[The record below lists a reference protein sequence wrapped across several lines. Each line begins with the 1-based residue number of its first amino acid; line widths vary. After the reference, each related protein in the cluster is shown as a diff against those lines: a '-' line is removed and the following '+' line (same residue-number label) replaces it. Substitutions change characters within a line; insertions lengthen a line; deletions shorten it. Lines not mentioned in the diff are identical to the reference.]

1 MNWGEEVSPPTFQ
14 VGSKKEVKKQRNIE
28 VEKQRREG
36 AEGNMK
42 KALVAMGLV
51 VLAGMG
57 SSVHGQMAVSHV
69 PTATPAAPSA
79 EVATVPP
86 EKPVARVNGT
96 VLTDRDL
103 LREMYTIFPYARQHN
118 GGFPK
123 AMEEDIRKGALQMI
137 VFEEL
142 VYQEAKRRGMT
153 VTPAKLDHAVVEFRK
168 QFKSPDDYKGFMT
181 WECQSSEQVLRQK
194 VRRSLLIDQLLAIEV
209 KDKSS
214 VSLAETKAYYEKNAA
229 EFRLP
234 EFFSFQTISI
244 LPPEKATA
252 EQLKDARKRA
262 EDALRQAKATKN
274 YEEFGLLAEK
284 ISEDDYRVMMGEHK
298 SVERDKLPPQVVNA
312 ALALQPGQVSDLIQ
326 VEQAFAIVR
335 LIAHNPAGMQKFE
348 DVRDSLNKQLQKSK
362 TEQLRSEL
370 DKKLRATAKVEVL

>member
-1 MNWGEEVSPPTFQ
+1 MKWGEEVSPPTFRA
-14 VGSKKEVKKQRNIE
+14 VTKVEVKKERSNQ
-28 VEKQRREG
+28 
-36 AEGNMK
+36 AMK
-42 KALVAMGLV
+42 RTEATMWQALMTLMLV

-57 SSVHGQMAVSHV
+57 SSANAQMAVSHE
-69 PTATPAAPSA
+69 PTAVPATPSSD
-79 EVATVPP
+79 ATAVPA
-86 EKPVARVNGT
+86 EKPIARVNGT

-153 VTPAKLDHAVVEFRK
+153 VTQTKLDRAVVEFRK

-181 WECQSSEQVLRQK
+181 WECQGSEQVLRQK
-194 VRRSLLIDQLLAIEV
+194 VRRSLLIDQLLAVEV
-209 KDKSS
+209 KDKSA
-214 VSLAETKAYYEKNAA
+214 VTPAETKAYYEKNSAT
-229 EFRLP
+229 FRLP
-234 EFFSFQTISI
+234 ESFSFQTISI
-244 LPPEKATA
+244 LPPEKATDA
-252 EQLKDARKRA
+252 QLKDARKRA
-262 EDALRQAKATKN
+262 EDALKQAKTTRN

-298 SVERDKLPPQVVNA
+298 NVDRSKLPVQVVTA

-326 VEQAFAIVR
+326 VDQALTIVR
-335 LIAHNPAGMQKFE
+335 LIAHNPGGLQRFE
-348 DVRDSLNKQLQKSK
+348 DVKDSLNQQLQKTK
-362 TEQLRSEL
+362 TEQLRSAL

>member
-1 MNWGEEVSPPTFQ
+1 
-14 VGSKKEVKKQRNIE
+14 
-28 VEKQRREG
+28 
-36 AEGNMK
+36 MK
-42 KALVAMGLV
+42 KALVAMVLV
-51 VLAGMG
+51 VLAGWG
-57 SSVHGQMAVSHV
+57 SSANGQMAVSHA
-69 PTATPAAPSA
+69 PTADPAAPKA
-79 EVATVPP
+79 DATTVPP

-103 LREMYTIFPYARQHN
+103 LREMLTIFPYARQHN

-153 VTPAKLDHAVVEFRK
+153 VTPEKLDHSVVEFRK
-168 QFKSPDDYKGFMT
+168 QFKSPDDYKDFMA
-181 WECQSSEQVLRQK
+181 WECGNSEQVLRQK
-194 VRRSLLIDQLLAIEV
+194 IRRSLLIDELLAIEV

-214 VSLAETKAYYEKNAA
+214 VSLAETQAYYEKNPAK
-229 EFRLP
+229 FQLP
-234 EFFSFQTISI
+234 ESFSFQTISI
-244 LPPEKATA
+244 LPPDKATA
-252 EQLKDARKRA
+252 EQLKDIRKRA
-262 EDALRQAKATKN
+262 EEALRQAKATKN

-298 SVERDKLPPQVVNA
+298 SVDRDKLPPQVVNA

-326 VEQAFAIVR
+326 VDQALTIVR
-335 LIAHNPAGMQKFE
+335 LIAHNPGGMQKFE
-348 DVRDSLNKQLQKSK
+348 DAKDSLRQQLQRMKA
-362 TEQLRSEL
+362 EQLRSGL